1 MSLNESLDSG
11 ISFRLALNAGN
22 NNMIQLK
29 GLQSAYYPQT
39 AFYPRSA
46 FYMQSAGYVLHWRQV
61 VGWFL
66 QSVAYP
72 GGLINCAK
80 NGSILL

>member
-39 AFYPRSA
+39 AFYPPGLPSICSLQA
-46 FYMQSAGYVLHWRQV
+46 MFYTDGKWLAGSSNL
-61 VGWFL
+61 
-66 QSVAYP
+66 
-72 GGLINCAK
+72 
-80 NGSILL
+80 